1 MRLQRVTNRA
11 RGDKVYHKW
20 QVTLPPD
27 VVEALDWQPG
37 EELAASAEGGAL
49 VVRKATDA

>member
-27 VVEALDWQPG
+27 LVEALGWEPG
-37 EELAASAEGGAL
+37 TDLDASAEGGTL
-49 VVRKATDA
+49 VLRPATEA